1 MSDDGL
7 GPYCV
12 HQLMAQY
19 DFPPDVEVA
28 DLGTPGLDLAL
39 HLSGADRVLIIDALR
54 GDQPGTIA
62 AYDVT
67 AGGPGRL
74 GARLE
79 PTRPP
84 STSPFSSLACPGP
97 RPLDV
102 RSIGLAGVRFGH
114 GTTMSPGGASAHLR
128 AHRRG
133 ARRAVAVGRPLEPPI
148 ARRSVHSVVGIN
160 REAIGH
166 GLALGIV

>member
-1 MSDDGL
+1 MRDDGL

-12 HQLMAQY
+12 HQLMAHY

-79 PTRPP
+79 PH
-84 STSPFSSLACPGP
+84 SPALDESILIARLSGASSAR
-97 RPLDV
+97 RPLD
-102 RSIGLAGVRFGH
+102 RAGRR
-114 GTTMSPGGASAHLR
+114 TLRPRDDDEPGGASAHLR

-160 REAIGH
+160 RDAIGH